1 MYLDVCQF
9 VSPIKFSWSY
19 SKLSEQEKSH
29 INKVLIDPNSKK
41 GYFNRL
47 AIITAQIKPNPKREP
62 ALVLWTKC
70 DTPIAVLA
78 KRIPGPN
85 VLSMFFL
92 LIMNLYLVEL

>member
-1 MYLDVCQF
+1 M
-9 VSPIKFSWSY
+9 
-19 SKLSEQEKSH
+19 
-29 INKVLIDPNSKK
+29 
-41 GYFNRL
+41 

-78 KRIPGPN
+78 NRIPGPS

-92 LIMNLYLVEL
+92 LIM

>member
-1 MYLDVCQF
+1 M
-9 VSPIKFSWSY
+9 
-19 SKLSEQEKSH
+19 
-29 INKVLIDPNSKK
+29 
-41 GYFNRL
+41 

-78 KRIPGPN
+78 NRIPGPN

-92 LIMNLYLVEL
+92 LIMNFYSKLMFSINWSSWIKNEWKSISWKKNSWCLPLH